1 MATEARQASVPVV
14 DIGDIIK
21 VDKDEEPN
29 LEDYRRIGDQM
40 AKSFAD
46 LGAVYISNHGIPLEE
61 KNRTIKT
68 GLDFLALPKSTKMKY
83 LRVGGAH
90 HGYTEIAKKESDP
103 RGLAT
108 GTYESFNYLRRGDY
122 AWPDDEL
129 PHLRKNLNS
138 FMDICGQLSTKIMK
152 CMAATLGLDLDC
164 FSKYHN
170 IRPKINES
178 ILRII
183 HYQPLPQKEKVTGM
197 GAHTDVITLT
207 LLFLDD
213 VGGLQIKNQQGE
225 WLDVVPIPGAILINL
240 GDLMQCWT
248 GDTWIAPLHRV
259 VLPSDEDKQRRR
271 LTLAIFMQP
280 DNGTILESVCGT
292 NRYTFIPEEYIDWK
306 FNHPSMI

>member
-1 MATEARQASVPVV
+1 MATEARQAPVPVV
-14 DIGDIIK
+14 DIGDIK
-21 VDKDEEPN
+21 VGKDEPN
-29 LEDYRRIGDQM
+29 LEDYRRIGDQL

-61 KNRTIKT
+61 RDRAINT

-83 LRVGGAH
+83 LRVGETQ
-90 HGYTEIAKKESDP
+90 HGYTKIGKKESDP

-108 GTYESFNYLRRGDY
+108 GMYESFNYLMSGDC

-152 CMAATLGLDLDC
+152 CMAATLGLDVDC
-164 FSKYHN
+164 FSKYHSF
-170 IRPKINES
+170 RPEINES
-178 ILRII
+178 LFRII
-183 HYQPLPQKEKVTGM
+183 RYSPIHQKEKATRM

-240 GDLMQCWT
+240 GDLMQFWT

-271 LTLAIFMQP
+271 LTLAIFLQP
-280 DNGTILESVCGT
+280 DRGTILESVCGT
-292 NRYTFIPEEYIDWK
+292 NRYTFSATEYVDRKLNNPNI
-306 FNHPSMI
+306 